1 MCSYQKFL
9 AVVCLGVIA
18 ACVTTPISNKSAFIM
33 IPFRQEVALGKQ
45 AYNQI
50 LKNEKDSDDRKTA
63 ALVKQVGL
71 RLAKISAMPNLD
83 WEFHLIK
90 SKQQNAFALPGGKV
104 AVYTG
109 LLPVAMNEAGLA
121 TVMSHE
127 IGHVIAR
134 HGAQRMSRQLVLTAG
149 LMATSISLNNSKQK
163 KMIMA
168 ALGVGIVY
176 GLTLPFSRTN
186 EAEADQI
193 GLTYMARAGYDPN
206 EAVRFWKRFADV
218 KGGQEVPEFLS
229 THPADKKRIALI
241 NRYLTRSK
249 IDYNSLKVK
258 YGLGKTIHFEEAESH
273 DDENQSI
280 PESPK
285 PVPDISVET
294 LTQLEAGHHPHAG

>member
-1 MCSYQKFL
+1 
-9 AVVCLGVIA
+9 
-18 ACVTTPISNKSAFIM
+18 M
-33 IPFRQEVALGKQ
+33 IPIRQEVALGKE
-45 AYNQI
+45 AYKQI
-50 LKNEKDSDDRKTA
+50 LKEEKVSDDRRTA

-71 RLAKISAMPNLD
+71 RLAKVSAMPNLD
-83 WEFHLIK
+83 WEFHLIE

-127 IGHVIAR
+127 IAHVIAR
-134 HGAQRMSRQLVLTAG
+134 HGAQRMTRQLILSAG

-163 KMIMA
+163 RLIMA

-206 EAVRFWKRFADV
+206 EAVRFWRRFADI
-218 KGGQEVPEFLS
+218 KGSQKVPEFLS
-229 THPADKKRIALI
+229 THPTDKSRIRLI
-241 NRYLTRSK
+241 NRYLTRAK
-249 IDYNSLKVK
+249 IDYNTLKVK
-258 YGLGKTIHFEEAESH
+258 HGLGATIDLKETKPNHNKKKSK
-273 DDENQSI
+273 
-280 PESPK
+280 PEPPK
-285 PVPDISVET
+285 PIPGISVET
-294 LTQLEAGHHPHAG
+294 LR

>member
-1 MCSYQKFL
+1 MNSYKKFFL
-9 AVVCLGVIA
+9 VCFIVIIS
-18 ACVTTPISNKSAFIM
+18 ACITTPISNKSAFIM
-33 IPFRQEVALGKQ
+33 IPIRQEIALGKQ

-50 LKNEKDSDDRKTA
+50 LDNEEDSGDRRTT

-71 RLAKISAMPNLD
+71 RLAKVSAMPNLD

-127 IGHVIAR
+127 IAHVIAR
-134 HGAQRMSRQLVLTAG
+134 HGAQRMTRQLILSAG

-163 KMIMA
+163 RLVMA

-206 EAVRFWKRFADV
+206 EAVRFWRRFAEV
-218 KGGQEVPEFLS
+218 KGNQKVPEFLS
-229 THPADKKRIALI
+229 THPTDKSRITLI
-241 NRYLTRSK
+241 NRYLTRAK
-249 IDYNSLKVK
+249 IDYNTLKVR
-258 YGLGKTIHFEEAESH
+258 YGLGATIRLKETKSKLA
-273 DDENQSI
+273 
-280 PESPK
+280 PPK
-285 PVPDISVET
+285 PIPGISVET
-294 LTQLEAGHHPHAG
+294 LR

>member
-1 MCSYQKFL
+1 MHSYQKFL
-9 AVVCLGVIA
+9 TVFFVGIIA

-33 IPFRQEVALGKQ
+33 IPIRQEIALGKQ

-50 LKNEKDSDDRKTA
+50 LKEEKDSDDKKTT
-63 ALVKQVGL
+63 ALVKQIGL
-71 RLAKISAMPNLD
+71 RLAKVSAMPNLD
-83 WEFHLIK
+83 WEFHLIE
-90 SKQQNAFALPGGKV
+90 SEQQNAFALPGGKV

-127 IGHVIAR
+127 IAHVIAR
-134 HGAQRMSRQLVLTAG
+134 HGAQRMTRQLILTAG

-163 KMIMA
+163 KIIMA

-193 GLTYMARAGYDPN
+193 GLTYMARAGYNPN

-218 KGGQEVPEFLS
+218 KGGQ
-229 THPADKKRIALI
+229 
-241 NRYLTRSK
+241 
-249 IDYNSLKVK
+249 
-258 YGLGKTIHFEEAESH
+258 
-273 DDENQSI
+273 
-280 PESPK
+280 
-285 PVPDISVET
+285 
-294 LTQLEAGHHPHAG
+294 